1 MNVTNP
7 TSQKCKKMIVVNEFK
22 CLVSL
27 SKFFVFA
34 FFYKK
39 DGISNIILLKLY
51 NNINTDHL
59 GRTSPCPTP
68 HRIVNFDNLH
78 KTVSIPDSLY

>member
-1 MNVTNP
+1 MLQIQVLRNV
-7 TSQKCKKMIVVNEFK
+7 KKKLIVVNEFK

-27 SKFFVFA
+27 NASFFCA
-34 FFYKK
+34 CLEYP
-39 DGISNIILLKLY
+39 ILLKLY

-68 HRIVNFDNLH
+68 QRTVNFDNLH
-78 KTVSIPDSLY
+78 NTVSIPDSL